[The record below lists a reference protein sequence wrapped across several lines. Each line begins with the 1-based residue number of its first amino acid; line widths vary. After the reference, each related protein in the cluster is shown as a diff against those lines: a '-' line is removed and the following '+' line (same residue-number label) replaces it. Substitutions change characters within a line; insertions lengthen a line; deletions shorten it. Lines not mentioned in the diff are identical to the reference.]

1 MAYLERSKIVDSS
14 GTVVNPATDEAIT
27 QGELI
32 NAIEALRMAVH
43 SLTRTIGQVMPDTAG
58 RVRANIEA
66 GTLSTVSTVSTVATV
81 TNQTNVGGFAA
92 TEQVPSLMRLGAD
105 ALRRNIIVS

>member
-66 GTLSTVSTVSTVATV
+66 GTLSTVSTVSTV